1 MFGDSG
7 VFEDSGS
14 FDGSGVLE
22 PEVEVIQETVST
34 RAIQN
39 FNQVATQSNTEES
52 PSEEVEVMQELST
65 SVTEMKFEQDF
76 NDAIATGQTI
86 GQFLSQQAPD
96 FGQFNVAPP
105 SVDEARTVQRAE
117 TALQTMTEAEIEQS
131 IESQLENVQDSGGFD
146 DQTLTILLMSRVPGF
161 DVYGLELQDQSQWYQ
176 EREIY
181 GGNRPVDGNI
191 RAFQGQ
197 GAQTFQELI
206 QGQYDR

>member
-1 MFGDSG
+1 
-7 VFEDSGS
+7 
-14 FDGSGVLE
+14 
-22 PEVEVIQETVST
+22 
-34 RAIQN
+34 
-39 FNQVATQSNTEES
+39 
-52 PSEEVEVMQELST
+52 MQDLST

-76 NDAIATGQTI
+76 NEAIATGQTI
-86 GQFLSQQAPD
+86 GQFLSNQLPD

-117 TALQTMTEAEIEQS
+117 SALETMTDAEIEQS
-131 IESQLENVQDSGGFD
+131 IESQLENVQDSGGFE

-161 DVYGLELQDQSQWYQ
+161 DVYGLELQDQGQWYQ

-181 GGNRPVDGNI
+181 GGNRPIDGNI